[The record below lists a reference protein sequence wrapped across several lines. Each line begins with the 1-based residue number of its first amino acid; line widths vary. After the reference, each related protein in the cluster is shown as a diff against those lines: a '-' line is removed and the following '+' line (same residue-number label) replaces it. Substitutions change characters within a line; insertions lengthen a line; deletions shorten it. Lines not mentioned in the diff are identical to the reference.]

1 MSQGS
6 CLSIA
11 TGCLLGAVDGSR
23 YFSALYMNLMR
34 YLNKLTEASLTDHT
48 SGENLIRSPTAAAVA
63 ARNQCQINQGLDS
76 LAPEY
81 TVPSYQG
88 G

>member
-1 MSQGS
+1 
-6 CLSIA
+6 
-11 TGCLLGAVDGSR
+11 
-23 YFSALYMNLMR
+23 
-34 YLNKLTEASLTDHT
+34 LTDHT

>member
-1 MSQGS
+1 
-6 CLSIA
+6 LI
-11 TGCLLGAVDGSR
+11 
-23 YFSALYMNLMR
+23 
-34 YLNKLTEASLTDHT
+34 DHT
-48 SGENLIRSPTAAAVA
+48 SGENLSRSPTAA
-63 ARNQCQINQGLDS
+63 RNQCRINQGLDS